1 MYGLFVIPR
10 VRKFIQDF
18 ISPKLRGAMTYKEF
32 KRQVF
37 AIYNDT
43 YKGEDVSPIEYGIRR
58 AEFEEEKL
66 KRLIAL
72 ADQTIF
78 STAKRKVAGWRRQL
92 DRVHVI
98 RVRLE
103 QRRSEAMPMIN
114 AYDRFERAIPFS
126 ITKGRASQLRAQ

>member
-1 MYGLFVIPR
+1 
-10 VRKFIQDF
+10 
-18 ISPKLRGAMTYKEF
+18 MTYKEF

-37 AIYNDT
+37 AIYNDG

-66 KRLIAL
+66 KRLITL
-72 ADQTIF
+72 ADQTVF

-92 DRVHVI
+92 DRVHLI

-103 QRRSEAMPMIN
+103 QRRSEAMPMLN
-114 AYDRFERAIPFS
+114 AYDRFERALPLPV
-126 ITKGRASQLRAQ
+126 TKGRASQPLRAQ

>member
-1 MYGLFVIPR
+1 
-10 VRKFIQDF
+10 
-18 ISPKLRGAMTYKEF
+18 MTYKEF

-37 AIYNDT
+37 AIYNDN

-66 KRLIAL
+66 KRLITL

-92 DRVHVI
+92 ERVHVI

-103 QRRSEAMPMIN
+103 QRRAEALPITN
-114 AYDRFERAIPFS
+114 AYDRFERAIPLS
-126 ITKGRASQLRAQ
+126 MGKNRAAHSLRAQ